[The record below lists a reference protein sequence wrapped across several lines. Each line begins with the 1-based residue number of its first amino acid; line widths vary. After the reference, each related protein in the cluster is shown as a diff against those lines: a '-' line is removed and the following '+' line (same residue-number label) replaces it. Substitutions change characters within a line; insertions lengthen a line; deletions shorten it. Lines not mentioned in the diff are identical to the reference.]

1 MRLAMSQMSAS
12 NIAYYTASVI
22 LTVRRVT
29 ACPFVE
35 CRVVA
40 YSSHKTLASPSVR
53 KFNYQQAQQYESHA
67 ILKSQYTNFTCV
79 WILTYRSLSI
89 LLKSIHPTCKLLLLL
104 LQTHPRLSRHDY
116 ACSLTSQN
124 LALLQSQSLL
134 YADTD
139 W

>member
-12 NIAYYTASVI
+12 NIAYYTASLI

-40 YSSHKTLASPSVR
+40 YSSHKMLASPLK

-67 ILKSQYTNFTCV
+67 ILN
-79 WILTYRSLSI
+79 ILI
-89 LLKSIHPTCKLLLLL
+89 LLVYLCMNSYI
-104 LQTHPRLSRHDY
+104 
-116 ACSLTSQN
+116 
-124 LALLQSQSLL
+124 
-134 YADTD
+134 
-139 W
+139 